1 MFDEGVTLGENL
13 GYVLK
18 FEAQGYATSISR
30 KIAPDEGVAELDVL
44 LQPVVARQL
53 TVINPDQ
60 TAAAFAD
67 IGLVAS
73 RKQSALHLVPGGFD
87 RHFSGDETLLEK
99 TDEYGRIKLDL
110 SEEIRSIVVASSSG
124 YLEARVSELHDGA
137 VIRLQPWGRIAGT
150 LPLREGQ
157 KEISEVKFEFDPQR
171 EKEIFA
177 QFNSGFR
184 ITPDSRGAFEFALA
198 PPGHHRV
205 VELIPTSRNSWTH
218 GRVVEVEVRAGET
231 AQAAFESRP

>member
-1 MFDEGVTLGENL
+1 VFDEGVTSGENL

-99 TDEYGRIKLDL
+99 TDEHGRIKLEL
-110 SEEIRSIVVASSSG
+110 NEEIRSIIVASSSG
-124 YLEARVSELHDGA
+124 YLEARVSELQDGA
-137 VIRLQPWGRIAGT
+137 VIRLQPWGRVAGT
-150 LPLREGQ
+150 LPLRDGQ
-157 KEISEVKFEFDPQR
+157 KEISELKFEFDPQR

-177 QFNSGFR
+177 QFN
-184 ITPDSRGAFEFALA
+184 
-198 PPGHHRV
+198 
-205 VELIPTSRNSWTH
+205 
-218 GRVVEVEVRAGET
+218 
-231 AQAAFESRP
+231 